1 MQLLILKNKKKMND
15 FITKKIETYI
25 RYKKYNFYKIRR
37 KLKSL
42 GLFLDKH
49 VLVKRIKQLK

>member
-1 MQLLILKNKKKMND
+1 MKD
-15 FITKKIETYI
+15 YITQTIETYI

-42 GLFLDKH
+42 GLLLDKH

>member
-1 MQLLILKNKKKMND
+1 MKD
-15 FITKKIETYI
+15 YITQKIETYI
-25 RYKKYNFYKIRR
+25 KYKKYNFYKIRR

-42 GLFLDKH
+42 GLFLDKQ

>member
-1 MQLLILKNKKKMND
+1 MKD
-15 FITKKIETYI
+15 YITQTIEIYI
-25 RYKKYNFYKIRR
+25 RYKKYNFYKIRK

-42 GLFLDKH
+42 GLLLDKH

>member
-1 MQLLILKNKKKMND
+1 MND

-25 RYKKYNFYKIRR
+25 RYKKYNFYKIRK